1 MTPRIGVVH
10 VRDAGIGAHA
20 AILELLHASLPRVGV
35 LDQGTFACDLRGTAR
50 LIGAPAA
57 WGERTVSA
65 ARRMDVECSIGIASA
80 PFVAR
85 VLAERASPGAVSEL
99 AAGAERAFLAPL
111 RVTVLPLEGAVIEE
125 LALLGIRH
133 VGEFADLP
141 AGAVLDRFG
150 RAAAVAHALAHG
162 DEAPLVHASPPRRRI
177 RAQRAWDD
185 PVRLREQLV
194 FALRAVVDEIAAA
207 LVRDGLAA
215 LRLGLRL
222 DRAERGP
229 LRFERLILPPSANA
243 AALLRSLRWALEEWQ
258 PEGEFTGCA
267 LEATEVEPARGR
279 QIGLFAPDGARLEE
293 ALAVARHLRSRL
305 GPGRVLRAEV
315 VDVDA
320 RLPERAALL
329 TEVTS

>member
-10 VRDAGIGAHA
+10 ARDAGIRVHTAL
-20 AILELLHASLPRVGV
+20 LELLHASLPRVGV
-35 LDQGTFACDLRGTAR
+35 LDQGTFACDLRGMVR
-50 LIGAPAA
+50 LIGPPGV
-57 WGERTVSA
+57 WGERAVAA
-65 ARRMDVECSIGIASA
+65 ARRQGIGCAIGVASA

-85 VLAERASPGAVSEL
+85 VLAERTPPGANSEL
-99 AAGAERAFLAPL
+99 SADMERAFLAPL
-111 RVTVLPLEGAVIEE
+111 RVNVLPLEAALVEE
-125 LALLGIRH
+125 LGLLGIRH
-133 VGEFADLP
+133 IGEFADLP

-150 RAAAVAHALAHG
+150 QAAALAHALAHG

-177 RAQRAWDD
+177 RARRVWDD
-185 PVRLREQLV
+185 PVHLREQLV
-194 FALRAVVDEIAAA
+194 FALRAVVDEVVAS

-222 DRAERGP
+222 DRAEGGP
-229 LRFERLILPPSANA
+229 LRFERLILPPTANA
-243 AALLRSLRWALEEWQ
+243 AALLRSLRWALEEWL
-258 PEGEFTGCA
+258 PEGQFVGCA

-315 VDVDA
+315 VDADA
-320 RLPERAALL
+320 RLPERAAQL